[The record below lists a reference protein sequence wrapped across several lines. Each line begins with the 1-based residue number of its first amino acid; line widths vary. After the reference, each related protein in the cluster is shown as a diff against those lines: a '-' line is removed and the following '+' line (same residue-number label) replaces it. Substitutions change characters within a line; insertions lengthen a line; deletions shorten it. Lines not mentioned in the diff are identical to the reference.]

1 MKIYAYTSDP
11 PEYEWDDETLEVEL
25 SFTGI
30 KAEVSE
36 YDFTIDTDSE
46 EYIKNLI
53 HQNIDK
59 FDVNYIPLISE
70 SELEEL
76 AYDTLLEQYNGPE
89 GHVSFDFTLLVT
101 IEYSISFKLTMPKY
115 YKRTEY
121 DEDQDLVD
129 VTEVSA
135 KILNLNVATS

>member
-1 MKIYAYTSDP
+1 MKIYAYTSDL
-11 PEYEWDDETLEVEL
+11 PEYEWDDEILEVEL
-25 SFTGI
+25 PFTGI

-36 YDFTIDTDSE
+36 YDFILDKDSE

-53 HQNIDK
+53 HQNMDE
-59 FDVNYIPLISE
+59 FDVKYIPLISE
-70 SELEEL
+70 SDLEEL
-76 AYDTLLEQYNGPE
+76 AYDTLLDQYDGPE
-89 GHVSFDFTLLVT
+89 GHVSIDFTLLVT

-129 VTEVSA
+129 VTDTSA